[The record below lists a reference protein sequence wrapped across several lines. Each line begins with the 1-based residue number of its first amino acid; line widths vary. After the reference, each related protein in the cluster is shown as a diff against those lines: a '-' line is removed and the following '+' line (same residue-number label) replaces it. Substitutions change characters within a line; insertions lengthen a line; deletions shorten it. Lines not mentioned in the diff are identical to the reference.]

1 MVPEVWGLP
10 GCRFRVRCFS
20 VLPAL
25 LIAALAAAPV
35 PTRVEPPAETALER
49 LAKAVADQLVAKKP
63 EPPIA
68 VSVEASP
75 APLANAAASA
85 VAAELSKRGLPAVV
99 LSGPQAVAEKAA
111 RDRDLRTLLRLGVT
125 LENNTLS
132 AKGDAFGTW
141 VNFWA
146 GQTATRPAFATA
158 LAAQSPA
165 DAQALALVNGPNV
178 APGPMKLAVGVLAH
192 LPARPAAI
200 AVGDLDGDRRA
211 EVVVLTDDDL
221 WAFSAE
227 GKTLARYDL
236 REIPLSKTPCR
247 EPFGVVVVSPGRVT
261 WLSAKRAHGEVLA
274 YAGGAFKV
282 VGPADTMTV
291 EGYTGHL
298 LPGVNAIAP
307 ELQFQGKPLDAP
319 GPFQSF
325 SGRGGLVELV
335 LDNGSISLSR
345 GALVAPGL
353 KGAGSGSALADLD
366 GDGAVELVTTSKAFF
381 ADPDEV
387 RVMSARDAEAAQA
400 KGGAV
405 SDVAA
410 LWQGATP
417 RGRAIV
423 AAAGDLDG
431 DGADEVVLG
440 AWLGD
445 ESGELQV
452 LRRVP

>member
-1 MVPEVWGLP
+1 VIPEVWGLP

-25 LIAALAAAPV
+25 LIAAMAAAPA
-35 PTRVEPPAETALER
+35 PTRADPPAETALER
-49 LAKAVADQLVAKKP
+49 LAKAVADQLQAKKP
-63 EPPIA
+63 EPPVA

-85 VAAELSKRGLPAVV
+85 LAAELSRRGLPAVV
-99 LSGPQAVAEKAA
+99 LSGPQATAEKAA
-111 RDRDLRTLLRLGVT
+111 RDRDLRTLVRLGVT

-132 AKGDAFGTW
+132 AKGDALGTW
-141 VNFWA
+141 VNFWS
-146 GQTATRPAFATA
+146 GQTATRPAFSAA
-158 LAAQSPA
+158 LAAQNPA
-165 DAQALALVNGPNV
+165 DAQAFALVNGPSV

-200 AVGDLDGDRRA
+200 AVGDLDGDRKA
-211 EVVVLTDDDL
+211 EVVVLTDDEL
-221 WAFSAE
+221 WAFSSE

-236 REIPLSKTPCR
+236 REIPVSRTPCR
-247 EPFGVVVVSPGRVT
+247 EPFGALVVAGQRVT
-261 WLSAKRAHGEVLA
+261 WLSSKRAHGETLA
-274 YAGGAFKV
+274 FANGAFKV
-282 VGPADTMTV
+282 VASADSATI

-298 LPGVNAIAP
+298 LPGVNAIAS
-307 ELQFQGKPLDAP
+307 ELQYQGKPLDAP
-319 GPFQSF
+319 APFQSF
-325 SGRGGLVELV
+325 SGKGGLIALV
-335 LDNGSISLSR
+335 LDNGAISLSR
-345 GALVAPGL
+345 GALAATGL
-353 KGAGSGSALADLD
+353 KGGGSASVVADLD

-400 KGGAV
+400 KGATV
-405 SDVAA
+405 ADVPA

-440 AWLGD
+440 AWLAD
-445 ESGELQV
+445 ETGELQV